1 MSDENGKACG
11 IFGFIFYNLLFFF
24 EKGVN
29 VFLFGLQLS
38 LLVLQLLYNT
48 TTCFTVDTE
57 LGRKITEEIK
67 VCKVSIVL

>member
-1 MSDENGKACG
+1 MKMERPAGFSDSFFT
-11 IFGFIFYNLLFFF
+11 IFFFF